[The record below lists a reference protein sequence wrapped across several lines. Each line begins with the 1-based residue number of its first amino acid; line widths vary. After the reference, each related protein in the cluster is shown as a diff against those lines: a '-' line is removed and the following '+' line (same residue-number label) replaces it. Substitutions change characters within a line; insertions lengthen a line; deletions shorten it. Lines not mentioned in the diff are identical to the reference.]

1 MKKTILGLG
10 SAAAIIA
17 PIAGVVA
24 CGTSDEKEKEKT
36 LKEILASKVLVL
48 KTEDA
53 ALANAALMAA
63 IKKQLEMDYGLE
75 LKKAHMLTVNSDKS
89 DGTTLAAIDVTT
101 DETAKKAYVT
111 VQVNDEEAKDDAKN
125 IEIKVRKETAK
136 AYSERIVSTLKE
148 HIEKA
153 YKEDADALDLATDV
167 VSGINNDSAYT
178 NEEFIISLKAKL
190 KVAAWS
196 ESFMNA
202 WIDNATWELKKY
214 GTTAAEASGTDNTVS
229 LASATT
235 VELEVSY
242 GSGEDKAGPEMISFK
257 VKAT

>member
-53 ALANAALMAA
+53 VLSNAALMAA

-75 LKKAHMLTVNSDKS
+75 LKKAHMLTVNADKS
-89 DGTTLAAIDVTT
+89 NGTTLAAIDVTT

-111 VQVNDEEAKDDAKN
+111 VKVNDEEAKDDAKN

-148 HIEKA
+148 HIEKT
-153 YKEDADALDLATDV
+153 YKEDADALDLTKSV
-167 VSGINNDSAYT
+167 PSGVSVDNAYT
-178 NEEFIISLKAKL
+178 NAKFVVSLKAKL
-190 KVAAWS
+190 KAAPWS
-196 ESFMNA
+196 ESFMND
-202 WIDNATWELKKY
+202 WIDNATWEVKKY
-214 GTTAAEASGTDNTVS
+214 GTTAAKATGIDNTVS
-229 LASATT
+229 LSSATT

-242 GSGEDKAGPEMISFK
+242 GSGEDKAGPETISFK
-257 VKAT
+257 VKAV